1 MNMYNKLAPNSVAS
15 KGDRH
20 KTRPSI
26 RSSLMVLVVA
36 VVSGCGAL
44 PTLRESTNL
53 YSLSAPS
60 AESITGPAVSWQ
72 LLVDAMNAPAGLDTT
87 SIAVRQ
93 RTSSLDYYDGVAWTD
108 RAPVMMQR
116 LLVETFENTGL
127 ITGVGRDSLAIR
139 ANYVLRCELRDF
151 QADTTGADTTVATVQ
166 TSCALINMPDRE
178 IVARQSHSG
187 RSTAAGTGFAEIVA
201 AFDRATGDA
210 LTDIVQ
216 WALSAGDR
224 QSGN

>member
-1 MNMYNKLAPNSVAS
+1 MDMCNTTARRTAIPLTSGRYKRAALRSALVLLAVA
-15 KGDRH
+15 
-20 KTRPSI
+20 
-26 RSSLMVLVVA
+26 
-36 VVSGCGAL
+36 VSGCGAL

-60 AESITGPAVSWQ
+60 AESIAGPTVSWQ
-72 LLVDAMNAPAGLDTT
+72 LLVDTMNAPAGLDTT

-93 RTSSLDYYDGVAWTD
+93 RTSSLDYYEGVAWTD

-116 LLVETFENTGL
+116 LLVETLENTGL

-139 ANYVLRCELRDF
+139 ANFVLRCELRDF
-151 QADTTGADTTVATVQ
+151 QADTTGTNTTMATVR

-178 IVARQSHSG
+178 IVARESHSG
-187 RSTAAGTGFAEIVA
+187 QATAGGTEFAQIVA
-201 AFDRATGDA
+201 AFNRATDDA
-210 LTDIVQ
+210 LTDIAQ

-224 QSGN
+224 EFSG